1 MARTTTCPE
10 FSPTR
15 ILTTAACER
24 RMPRRALPAG
34 AGRARRRVPHPSRVE
49 GRSPAAIVVAGE
61 LEVEALTVHSEGDVP
76 DPGPRVLLRSILQE
90 LAHRQYALEDRSP
103 LIIGRPHDLVIHGV
117 ETACLLG
124 TLTTACQRR

>member
-1 MARTTTCPE
+1 MGAHKHLAAAD
-10 FSPTR
+10 
-15 ILTTAACER
+15 ILQR
-24 RMPRRALPAG
+24 RPSRALDCPPGSRLPRG
-34 AGRARRRVPHPSRVE
+34 AGRAGGRVLHPRRVE
-49 GRSPAAIVVAGE
+49 GRAPTTLVVSRE